1 MGLLK
6 GVGRELKG
14 LFRDGG
20 LADTFDEARAYL
32 EGDYGTAMRLSE
44 RDAARLRARR
54 KQRRAVE
61 EAARRA
67 RAMGHE
73 AAHITAMVDD
83 PERGRM
89 ALGNGAWEPWG
100 W

>member
-32 EGDYGTAMRLSE
+32 DGDYGTAMRLSE

-54 KQRRAVE
+54 AQRRAG
-61 EAARRA
+61 RSPRA
-67 RAMGHE
+67 SLDRPYEGM
-73 AAHITAMVDD
+73 MWDD
-83 PERGRM
+83 PEMGRM
-89 ALGNGAWEPWG
+89 VLRNGEWEPW
-100 W
+100 